1 MALSVIASRSFRHCE
16 PKAKQSIFFTKLFFS
31 KSDIVGKV
39 ADVKIGEE
47 EKFMEQ
53 KKTLWIIAA
62 VSVFLLVVMGAAMI
76 LYNPGAAAS
85 RKVASIKPVEKT
97 APAPAQSGWTNSAPA
112 EAPSAGSPQVS
123 DMFVVSENTTVL
135 DLGQSNQ
142 PAPAVSENQ
151 STTIDLN
158 ALKREL
164 AADAAL
170 AKPNPQNINITVNV
184 SDKENTAKVEEP
196 PVIVATEYYTG
207 KAKEAEAV
215 EKATAV
221 KNSSTGSGATTSAVA
236 KAEPV
241 QKPAAKVNTNTAS
254 AKAPAKTT
262 APATTKA
269 AAVTRFWVQVA
280 AYSNKKTAENAR
292 SVLSD
297 KKINSDIYTYED
309 AKSKLFYRV
318 RVGPFTTKSEAE
330 YWQSKIVEISDFS
343 KAGSYV
349 TSTVN

>member
-1 MALSVIASRSFRHCE
+1 
-16 PKAKQSIFFTKLFFS
+16 
-31 KSDIVGKV
+31 
-39 ADVKIGEE
+39 
-47 EKFMEQ
+47 MEQ

-76 LYNPGAAAS
+76 LYNPGAGAS

-97 APAPAQSGWTNSAPA
+97 VQTSSSSGWTNSTTV
-112 EAPSAGSPQVS
+112 EPSTTSSPQVS

-135 DLGQSNQ
+135 DLGQNGSSTT
-142 PAPAVSENQ
+142 AAETQ

-170 AKPNPQNINITVNV
+170 AQTNPQNNINITVNL
-184 SDKENTAKVEEP
+184 SEKENTAKVEEP
-196 PVIVATEYYTG
+196 PVVLTTEYYTG
-207 KAKEAEAV
+207 KAKEAEET

-221 KNSSTGSGATTSAVA
+221 KNTSTSSGATTTAVA
-236 KAEPV
+236 KAS
-241 QKPAAKVNTNTAS
+241 T
-254 AKAPAKTT
+254 AKATTSSTSTAKASTSSASTKTT
-262 APATTKA
+262 TKTSASTSSGTTNA
-269 AAVTRFWVQVA
+269 VAAVTRFWVQVA

-330 YWQSKIVEISDFS
+330 YWQSKIVEISDFA

>member
-1 MALSVIASRSFRHCE
+1 
-16 PKAKQSIFFTKLFFS
+16 
-31 KSDIVGKV
+31 
-39 ADVKIGEE
+39 
-47 EKFMEQ
+47 MEQ

-76 LYNPGAAAS
+76 LYNPGAGAS
-85 RKVASIKPVEKT
+85 RKVASIKPVEKSVQT
-97 APAPAQSGWTNSAPA
+97 SSSSGWTNSTAVEPA
-112 EAPSAGSPQVS
+112 STSSPQVS

-135 DLGQSNQ
+135 DLGQSGSS
-142 PAPAVSENQ
+142 AAATDNQ

-170 AKPNPQNINITVNV
+170 AQTAPQSNINITVNL

-196 PVIVATEYYTG
+196 PVVLTTEYYTG
-207 KAKEAEAV
+207 KAKEAEET

-221 KNSSTGSGATTSAVA
+221 KKTETAKTSSAVA
-236 KAEPV
+236 TTKS
-241 QKPAAKVNTNTAS
+241 TAS
-254 AKAPAKTT
+254 SSGPSSASGTTKSSSASKTTTAAKTT
-262 APATTKA
+262 STASTA

-330 YWQSKIVEISDFS
+330 YWQSKIVEIADFA

>member
-1 MALSVIASRSFRHCE
+1 
-16 PKAKQSIFFTKLFFS
+16 
-31 KSDIVGKV
+31 
-39 ADVKIGEE
+39 
-47 EKFMEQ
+47 MEQ

-62 VSVFLLVVMGAAMI
+62 VSVFLLVVVGGAMI
-76 LYNPGAAAS
+76 VFNPTGGSS
-85 RKVASIKPVEKT
+85 RRTASINPVEKT
-97 APAPAQSGWTNSAPA
+97 AQVSSSSGWTNNTTVEPA
-112 EAPSAGSPQVS
+112 GTSSPQVS

-135 DLGQSNQ
+135 DLGQGSSSV
-142 PAPAVSENQ
+142 AATDSQ

-164 AADAAL
+164 AADGAL
-170 AKPNPQNINITVNV
+170 AQTNPQNNINITVNLT
-184 SDKENTAKVEEP
+184 DKENTAKVEEP
-196 PVIVATEYYTG
+196 PVVLTTEYYTG
-207 KAKEAEAV
+207 KAKEAEAT

-221 KNSSTGSGATTSAVA
+221 KKTETAVA
-236 KAEPV
+236 KAT
-241 QKPAAKVNTNTAS
+241 PAASKSTAS
-254 AKAPAKTT
+254 SSKTT
-262 APATTKA
+262 TKTNPSTSSGTAGAAT
-269 AAVTRFWVQVA
+269 VTRFWVQVA

-330 YWQSKIVEISDFS
+330 YWQSKIVEISDFA

>member
-1 MALSVIASRSFRHCE
+1 
-16 PKAKQSIFFTKLFFS
+16 
-31 KSDIVGKV
+31 
-39 ADVKIGEE
+39 
-47 EKFMEQ
+47 MEQ

-76 LYNPGAAAS
+76 FYNPSAGAS
-85 RKVASIKPVEKT
+85 RRVASIKPVEKSVQT
-97 APAPAQSGWTNSAPA
+97 SSQSGWTNTTSPEPTA
-112 EAPSAGSPQVS
+112 STSSPQVS

-135 DLGQSNQ
+135 DLGQGTSSNTATEGQ
-142 PAPAVSENQ
+142 A
-151 STTIDLN
+151 TTIDLN

-170 AKPNPQNINITVNV
+170 AQANPQNINITVNL
-184 SDKENTAKVEEP
+184 SDKENTAKVEEA
-196 PVIVATEYYTG
+196 PVVLTTEYYTG
-207 KAKEAEAV
+207 KAKEAEAA
-215 EKATAV
+215 EKAAAV
-221 KNSSTGSGATTSAVA
+221 KKTESAVTKASPAQTPVAKTSTA
-236 KAEPV
+236 KA
-241 QKPAAKVNTNTAS
+241 AAKTSSSSATKTTAS
-254 AKAPAKTT
+254 SAPAK
-262 APATTKA
+262 AS
-269 AAVTRFWVQVA
+269 AVTRFWVQVA

-330 YWQSKIVEISDFS
+330 YWQSKIVEISDFA

>member
-1 MALSVIASRSFRHCE
+1 
-16 PKAKQSIFFTKLFFS
+16 
-31 KSDIVGKV
+31 
-39 ADVKIGEE
+39 
-47 EKFMEQ
+47 MEQ

-62 VSVFLLVVMGAAMI
+62 VSVFMLVVMGAAMI
-76 LYNPGAAAS
+76 IYKPATGAS
-85 RKVASIKPVEKT
+85 RKVASIKPVEKSVQT
-97 APAPAQSGWTNSAPA
+97 QTQSQSGWTNSTPA
-112 EAPSAGSPQVS
+112 ETAVTSSPQVS

-135 DLGQSNQ
+135 DLGQANASNAA
-142 PAPAVSENQ
+142 APENQ

-170 AKPNPQNINITVNV
+170 AQTNPQNINITVNV
-184 SDKENTAKVEEP
+184 SDKNNSAKVEEP
-196 PVIVATEYYTG
+196 PVVLTTEYYTG
-207 KAKEAEAV
+207 KAKEAEEY

-221 KNSSTGSGATTSAVA
+221 KKTETAPKAAVAKSPSTGSGTAGKGTGTAGKSSGSAEKSSGTAGAA
-236 KAEPV
+236 KA
-241 QKPAAKVNTNTAS
+241 
-254 AKAPAKTT
+254 APAKSST
-262 APATTKA
+262 ATKT

>member
-1 MALSVIASRSFRHCE
+1 
-16 PKAKQSIFFTKLFFS
+16 
-31 KSDIVGKV
+31 
-39 ADVKIGEE
+39 
-47 EKFMEQ
+47 MEQ

-76 LYNPGAAAS
+76 LYNPSAGAS
-85 RKVASIKPVEKT
+85 RKVASIKPVEKSVQT
-97 APAPAQSGWTNSAPA
+97 SSSSGWTNTTAADAVTS
-112 EAPSAGSPQVS
+112 SPQVS

-135 DLGQSNQ
+135 DLGQSGSS
-142 PAPAVSENQ
+142 AASTDNQ

-170 AKPNPQNINITVNV
+170 AQTNPQNNINITVNL
-184 SDKENTAKVEEP
+184 SEKDNTAKIEEP
-196 PVIVATEYYTG
+196 PVVLTTEYYTG
-207 KAKEAEAV
+207 KAKEAEET

-221 KNSSTGSGATTSAVA
+221 KKTETAVA
-236 KAEPV
+236 KA
-241 QKPAAKVNTNTAS
+241 S
-254 AKAPAKTT
+254 
-262 APATTKA
+262 PATTTTKA
-269 AAVTRFWVQVA
+269 TASTAATKSTTKTTTSTPSTSSGTSGTVAKTSAVTRFWVQVA

-330 YWQSKIVEISDFS
+330 YWQSKIVEIAEFA

>member
-1 MALSVIASRSFRHCE
+1 
-16 PKAKQSIFFTKLFFS
+16 
-31 KSDIVGKV
+31 
-39 ADVKIGEE
+39 
-47 EKFMEQ
+47 MEQ

-76 LYNPGAAAS
+76 LYNPGAGAS
-85 RKVASIKPVEKT
+85 RKVASIKPVEKSVQT
-97 APAPAQSGWTNSAPA
+97 SSSSGWTNSTAVEPA
-112 EAPSAGSPQVS
+112 STSSPQVS

-135 DLGQSNQ
+135 DLGQSGSS
-142 PAPAVSENQ
+142 AASTDNQ

-170 AKPNPQNINITVNV
+170 AQTNPQNNINITVNL
-184 SDKENTAKVEEP
+184 SEKDNTAKVEEP
-196 PVIVATEYYTG
+196 PVVLTTEYYTG
-207 KAKEAEAV
+207 KAKEAEET

-221 KNSSTGSGATTSAVA
+221 KKTETAVA
-236 KAEPV
+236 KA
-241 QKPAAKVNTNTAS
+241 S
-254 AKAPAKTT
+254 
-262 APATTKA
+262 PATTTTKA
-269 AAVTRFWVQVA
+269 TASTAATKSTTKTTTSTPSTSSGTSGTVAKTSAVTRFWVQVA

-330 YWQSKIVEISDFS
+330 YWQSKIVEIAEFA

>member
-1 MALSVIASRSFRHCE
+1 
-16 PKAKQSIFFTKLFFS
+16 
-31 KSDIVGKV
+31 
-39 ADVKIGEE
+39 
-47 EKFMEQ
+47 MEQ

-76 LYNPGAAAS
+76 FYNPSAGAS
-85 RKVASIKPVEKT
+85 RRVASIKPVEKSVQT
-97 APAPAQSGWTNSAPA
+97 SSQSGWTNTTSSEPA
-112 EAPSAGSPQVS
+112 VNTGSPQVS

-135 DLGQSNQ
+135 DLGQGTSSNTATEAQ
-142 PAPAVSENQ
+142 A
-151 STTIDLN
+151 TTIDLN

-170 AKPNPQNINITVNV
+170 AQANPQNINITVNL
-184 SDKENTAKVEEP
+184 SDKENTAKVEEA
-196 PVIVATEYYTG
+196 PVVLTTEYYTG
-207 KAKEAEAV
+207 KAKEAEAA
-215 EKATAV
+215 EKAAAV
-221 KNSSTGSGATTSAVA
+221 KKTESAVA
-236 KAEPV
+236 KVSPAPAAAKTSTSTA
-241 QKPAAKVNTNTAS
+241 KPAAKSTTSSAAKSTAS
-254 AKAPAKTT
+254 AAPAKVS
-262 APATTKA
+262 
-269 AAVTRFWVQVA
+269 AVTRFWVQVA

-330 YWQSKIVEISDFS
+330 YWQSKIVEISDFA

>member
-1 MALSVIASRSFRHCE
+1 
-16 PKAKQSIFFTKLFFS
+16 
-31 KSDIVGKV
+31 
-39 ADVKIGEE
+39 
-47 EKFMEQ
+47 MEQ

-76 LYNPGAAAS
+76 LYNPGAGAS
-85 RKVASIKPVEKT
+85 RKVASIKPVEKNVQT
-97 APAPAQSGWTNSAPA
+97 SSSSGWTNSTAVEPA
-112 EAPSAGSPQVS
+112 STSSPQVS

-135 DLGQSNQ
+135 DLGQSGSS
-142 PAPAVSENQ
+142 AAATDNQ

-170 AKPNPQNINITVNV
+170 AQTAPQSNINITVNL

-196 PVIVATEYYTG
+196 PVVLTTEYYTG
-207 KAKEAEAV
+207 KAKEAEET

-221 KNSSTGSGATTSAVA
+221 KKTETAVA
-236 KAEPV
+236 KATTTST
-241 QKPAAKVNTNTAS
+241 PAATAKTSTSTAS
-254 AKAPAKTT
+254 KSTSSSSTSTKTTTAKAT
-262 APATTKA
+262 ASTA

-330 YWQSKIVEISDFS
+330 YWQSKIVEIADFA

>member
-1 MALSVIASRSFRHCE
+1 
-16 PKAKQSIFFTKLFFS
+16 
-31 KSDIVGKV
+31 
-39 ADVKIGEE
+39 
-47 EKFMEQ
+47 MEQ

-76 LYNPGAAAS
+76 LYNPSAGAS
-85 RKVASIKPVEKT
+85 RKVASIKPVEKSVQT
-97 APAPAQSGWTNSAPA
+97 SSSSGWTNTTATDAVTS
-112 EAPSAGSPQVS
+112 SPQVS

-135 DLGQSNQ
+135 DLGQSGSS
-142 PAPAVSENQ
+142 AASTDNQ

-170 AKPNPQNINITVNV
+170 AQTNPQNNINITVNL
-184 SDKENTAKVEEP
+184 SEKDNTAKVEEP
-196 PVIVATEYYTG
+196 PVVLTTEYYTG
-207 KAKEAEAV
+207 KAKEAEET

-221 KNSSTGSGATTSAVA
+221 KKTETAVA
-236 KAEPV
+236 KA
-241 QKPAAKVNTNTAS
+241 S
-254 AKAPAKTT
+254 
-262 APATTKA
+262 PATTTTKA
-269 AAVTRFWVQVA
+269 TASTAATKSTTKTTTSTPSTSSGTSGTVAKTSAVTRFWVQVA

-330 YWQSKIVEISDFS
+330 YWQSKIVEIAEFA

>member
-1 MALSVIASRSFRHCE
+1 
-16 PKAKQSIFFTKLFFS
+16 
-31 KSDIVGKV
+31 
-39 ADVKIGEE
+39 
-47 EKFMEQ
+47 MEQ

-76 LYNPGAAAS
+76 LYNPGAGAS
-85 RKVASIKPVEKT
+85 RKVASIKPVEKSVQT
-97 APAPAQSGWTNSAPA
+97 SSSSGWTNSTAVEPA
-112 EAPSAGSPQVS
+112 STSSPQVS

-135 DLGQSNQ
+135 DLGQSGSS
-142 PAPAVSENQ
+142 AAATDNQ

-170 AKPNPQNINITVNV
+170 AQTTPQSNINITVNL

-196 PVIVATEYYTG
+196 PVVLTTEYYTG
-207 KAKEAEAV
+207 KAKEAEET

-221 KNSSTGSGATTSAVA
+221 KKTETAVA
-236 KAEPV
+236 KATTTST
-241 QKPAAKVNTNTAS
+241 PAATAKTSTSTAS
-254 AKAPAKTT
+254 KSTSSSSTSTKTTTAKAT
-262 APATTKA
+262 ASTA

-330 YWQSKIVEISDFS
+330 YWQSKIVEIADFA

>member
-1 MALSVIASRSFRHCE
+1 
-16 PKAKQSIFFTKLFFS
+16 
-31 KSDIVGKV
+31 
-39 ADVKIGEE
+39 
-47 EKFMEQ
+47 MEQ

-76 LYNPGAAAS
+76 LYNPSAGAS
-85 RKVASIKPVEKT
+85 RKVASIKPVEKSVQT
-97 APAPAQSGWTNSAPA
+97 QTKSQSGWTNSTPA
-112 EAPSAGSPQVS
+112 ETAVTSSPQVS

-135 DLGQSNQ
+135 DLGQANASNAA
-142 PAPAVSENQ
+142 APENQ

-170 AKPNPQNINITVNV
+170 AQTNPQNINITVNV
-184 SDKENTAKVEEP
+184 SDKNNSSKIEEP
-196 PVIVATEYYTG
+196 PVVLTTEYYTG
-207 KAKEAEAV
+207 KAKEAEEY

-221 KNSSTGSGATTSAVA
+221 KKTETAPKAAVAKGPSTGSGTAGKGTGTAGKSSGAAGKSSGAAGTA
-236 KAEPV
+236 KA
-241 QKPAAKVNTNTAS
+241 
-254 AKAPAKTT
+254 APAKSSTE
-262 APATTKA
+262 TKT

>member
-1 MALSVIASRSFRHCE
+1 
-16 PKAKQSIFFTKLFFS
+16 
-31 KSDIVGKV
+31 
-39 ADVKIGEE
+39 
-47 EKFMEQ
+47 MEQ

-76 LYNPGAAAS
+76 LYNPSAGAS

-97 APAPAQSGWTNSAPA
+97 VQSQTQSQSGWTNTSPV
-112 EAPSAGSPQVS
+112 EAAATSSPQVT

-135 DLGQSNQ
+135 DLGQTNAAS
-142 PAPAVSENQ
+142 PAAPENQ

-170 AKPNPQNINITVNV
+170 AQPNPQNINITVNV
-184 SDKENTAKVEEP
+184 SDKNNSAKVDEP
-196 PVIVATEYYTG
+196 PVMLTSEYYTG
-207 KAKEAEAV
+207 KAKEAEEY

-221 KNSSTGSGATTSAVA
+221 KKTESALAKAPSTGSGSAG
-236 KAEPV
+236 KST
-241 QKPAAKVNTNTAS
+241 AAVKD
-254 AKAPAKTT
+254 APAKTT
-262 APATTKA
+262 AATKPTASTKA

-292 SVLSD
+292 SILSD

>member
-1 MALSVIASRSFRHCE
+1 
-16 PKAKQSIFFTKLFFS
+16 
-31 KSDIVGKV
+31 
-39 ADVKIGEE
+39 
-47 EKFMEQ
+47 MEQ

-76 LYNPGAAAS
+76 LYNPSIGAS

-97 APAPAQSGWTNSAPA
+97 AQASSQSGWTNSTTVEPA
-112 EAPSAGSPQVS
+112 ATSSPQVS

-135 DLGQSNQ
+135 DLGQSGSS
-142 PAPAVSENQ
+142 AASSDNQ

-170 AKPNPQNINITVNV
+170 SQTNPQNNINITVNL

-196 PVIVATEYYTG
+196 AVVLTTEYYTG
-207 KAKEAEAV
+207 KAKEAEEA

-221 KNSSTGSGATTSAVA
+221 KKTETAVAKASPATTTKATPSTTATKSTAKTTAATPSTGSGAVA
-236 KAEPV
+236 K
-241 QKPAAKVNTNTAS
+241 TS
-254 AKAPAKTT
+254 
-262 APATTKA
+262 
-269 AAVTRFWVQVA
+269 AVTRFWVQVA

-309 AKSKLFYRV
+309 NKSKLFYRV

-330 YWQSKIVEISDFS
+330 YWQSKIVEIADFA

>member
-1 MALSVIASRSFRHCE
+1 
-16 PKAKQSIFFTKLFFS
+16 
-31 KSDIVGKV
+31 
-39 ADVKIGEE
+39 
-47 EKFMEQ
+47 MEQ

-62 VSVFLLVVMGAAMI
+62 VSVFLLVVVGGAMI
-76 LYNPGAAAS
+76 VFNPTGGSS
-85 RKVASIKPVEKT
+85 RRTASINPVEKT
-97 APAPAQSGWTNSAPA
+97 AQVSSSSGWTNNTTVEPA
-112 EAPSAGSPQVS
+112 GTSSPQVS

-135 DLGQSNQ
+135 DLGQGSSSV
-142 PAPAVSENQ
+142 AASDSQ

-164 AADAAL
+164 AADGAL
-170 AKPNPQNINITVNV
+170 AQTNPQNNINITVNLT
-184 SDKENTAKVEEP
+184 DKENTAKVEEP
-196 PVIVATEYYTG
+196 PVVLTTEYYTG
-207 KAKEAEAV
+207 KAKEAEAT

-221 KNSSTGSGATTSAVA
+221 KKTETAVA
-236 KAEPV
+236 KAT
-241 QKPAAKVNTNTAS
+241 PAASKTSTSTAS
-254 AKAPAKTT
+254 KSTASSSKTT
-262 APATTKA
+262 TKTTPSTSSGTAGAAT
-269 AAVTRFWVQVA
+269 VTRFWVQVA

-330 YWQSKIVEISDFS
+330 YWQSKIVEISDFA

>member
-1 MALSVIASRSFRHCE
+1 
-16 PKAKQSIFFTKLFFS
+16 
-31 KSDIVGKV
+31 
-39 ADVKIGEE
+39 
-47 EKFMEQ
+47 MEQ

-76 LYNPGAAAS
+76 LYNPSAGAS
-85 RKVASIKPVEKT
+85 RKVASIKPVEKSVQT
-97 APAPAQSGWTNSAPA
+97 SSSSGWTNTTAADAVTS
-112 EAPSAGSPQVS
+112 SPQVS

-135 DLGQSNQ
+135 DLGQSGSS
-142 PAPAVSENQ
+142 AASTDNQ

-170 AKPNPQNINITVNV
+170 AQTNPQNNINITVNL
-184 SDKENTAKVEEP
+184 SEKDNTAKVEEP
-196 PVIVATEYYTG
+196 PVVLTTEYYTG
-207 KAKEAEAV
+207 KAKEAEET

-221 KNSSTGSGATTSAVA
+221 KKTETAVA
-236 KAEPV
+236 KA
-241 QKPAAKVNTNTAS
+241 S
-254 AKAPAKTT
+254 
-262 APATTKA
+262 PATTTTKA
-269 AAVTRFWVQVA
+269 TASTAATKSTTKTTTSTPSTSTGTSGTVAKTSAVTRFWVQVA

-330 YWQSKIVEISDFS
+330 YWQSKIVEIAEFA

>member
-1 MALSVIASRSFRHCE
+1 
-16 PKAKQSIFFTKLFFS
+16 
-31 KSDIVGKV
+31 
-39 ADVKIGEE
+39 
-47 EKFMEQ
+47 MEQ

-76 LYNPGAAAS
+76 LYNPSAGAS
-85 RKVASIKPVEKT
+85 RKVASIKPVEKSVQT
-97 APAPAQSGWTNSAPA
+97 SSSSGWTNTTAADAVTS
-112 EAPSAGSPQVS
+112 SPQVS

-135 DLGQSNQ
+135 DLGQNGSSTT
-142 PAPAVSENQ
+142 AAETQ

-170 AKPNPQNINITVNV
+170 AQTNPQNNINITVNL
-184 SDKENTAKVEEP
+184 SEKDNTAKVEEP
-196 PVIVATEYYTG
+196 PVVLTTEYYTG
-207 KAKEAEAV
+207 KAKEAEET

-221 KNSSTGSGATTSAVA
+221 KKTETAVAKASPATTTKATPSTTATKSTAKTTAATPSTGSGAVA
-236 KAEPV
+236 K
-241 QKPAAKVNTNTAS
+241 TS
-254 AKAPAKTT
+254 
-262 APATTKA
+262 
-269 AAVTRFWVQVA
+269 AVTRFWVQVA

-309 AKSKLFYRV
+309 NKSKLFYRV

-330 YWQSKIVEISDFS
+330 YWQSKIVEIADFA

>member
-1 MALSVIASRSFRHCE
+1 
-16 PKAKQSIFFTKLFFS
+16 
-31 KSDIVGKV
+31 
-39 ADVKIGEE
+39 
-47 EKFMEQ
+47 MEQ

-62 VSVFLLVVMGAAMI
+62 VSVFMLVVMGAAMI
-76 LYNPGAAAS
+76 IYKPATGAS
-85 RKVASIKPVEKT
+85 RKVASIKPVEKSVQT
-97 APAPAQSGWTNSAPA
+97 QTQSQSGWTNSTPA
-112 EAPSAGSPQVS
+112 ETAVTSSPQVS

-135 DLGQSNQ
+135 DLGQANASNAA
-142 PAPAVSENQ
+142 APENQ

-170 AKPNPQNINITVNV
+170 AQTNPQNINITVNV
-184 SDKENTAKVEEP
+184 SDKNNSAKVEEP
-196 PVIVATEYYTG
+196 PVVLTTEYYTG
-207 KAKEAEAV
+207 KAKEAEEY

-221 KNSSTGSGATTSAVA
+221 KKTETAPKAAVAKGPSTGSGTEGKGTGAAGKGTGTAGKSSGSAEKSSGTAGAA
-236 KAEPV
+236 KA
-241 QKPAAKVNTNTAS
+241 
-254 AKAPAKTT
+254 APAKSST
-262 APATTKA
+262 ATKT

>member
-1 MALSVIASRSFRHCE
+1 
-16 PKAKQSIFFTKLFFS
+16 
-31 KSDIVGKV
+31 
-39 ADVKIGEE
+39 
-47 EKFMEQ
+47 MEQ

-62 VSVFLLVVMGAAMI
+62 VSVFLLVVVGGAMI
-76 LYNPGAAAS
+76 VFNPTGGSS
-85 RKVASIKPVEKT
+85 RRTASINPVEKT
-97 APAPAQSGWTNSAPA
+97 AQVSSSSGWTNNTTVEPA
-112 EAPSAGSPQVS
+112 GTSSPQVS

-135 DLGQSNQ
+135 DLGQGSSSV
-142 PAPAVSENQ
+142 AATDSQ

-164 AADAAL
+164 AADGAL
-170 AKPNPQNINITVNV
+170 AQTNPQNNINITVNLT
-184 SDKENTAKVEEP
+184 DKENTAKVEEP
-196 PVIVATEYYTG
+196 PVVLTTEYYTG
-207 KAKEAEAV
+207 KAKEAEAT

-221 KNSSTGSGATTSAVA
+221 KKTETAVA
-236 KAEPV
+236 KAT
-241 QKPAAKVNTNTAS
+241 PAASKSTAS
-254 AKAPAKTT
+254 SSKTT
-262 APATTKA
+262 TKTNPSTSSRTAWAAT
-269 AAVTRFWVQVA
+269 VTRFWVQVA

-309 AKSKLFYRV
+309 VKSKLFYRV

-330 YWQSKIVEISDFS
+330 YWQSKIVEISDFA

>member
-1 MALSVIASRSFRHCE
+1 ML
-16 PKAKQSIFFTKLFFS
+16 
-31 KSDIVGKV
+31 
-39 ADVKIGEE
+39 
-47 EKFMEQ
+47 
-53 KKTLWIIAA
+53 
-62 VSVFLLVVMGAAMI
+62 
-76 LYNPGAAAS
+76 
-85 RKVASIKPVEKT
+85 
-97 APAPAQSGWTNSAPA
+97 
-112 EAPSAGSPQVS
+112 AGS
-123 DMFVVSENTTVL
+123 D
-135 DLGQSNQ
+135 
-142 PAPAVSENQ
+142 NQ

-170 AKPNPQNINITVNV
+170 AQTTPQSNINITVNL

-196 PVIVATEYYTG
+196 PVVLTTEYYTG
-207 KAKEAEAV
+207 KAKEAEET

-221 KNSSTGSGATTSAVA
+221 KKTETAVAKTPSTGSGTTKSSSAS
-236 KAEPV
+236 K
-241 QKPAAKVNTNTAS
+241 TTTA
-254 AKAPAKTT
+254 AKTT
-262 APATTKA
+262 ASTTSTPSTSSETAGTVAKA

-330 YWQSKIVEISDFS
+330 YWQSKIVEIADFA